1 MVVRGSTGTS
11 PEGAVMAQYL
21 VLIYSNEASWATT
34 DDDFSK
40 KIMDGHNRFGEKH
53 GASLRG
59 GNALEP
65 SMSST
70 SIRTKD
76 SGESVTTDGP
86 FAETK
91 EALGG
96 YYLIEADDLDAAIAI
111 AKDIPAPFGGVE
123 VRPIRDM
130 S

>member
-1 MVVRGSTGTS
+1 
-11 PEGAVMAQYL
+11 MAQYL
-21 VLIYSNEASWATT
+21 VLIYSNEESWAGT

-70 SIRTKD
+70 SIRTD
-76 SGESVTTDGP
+76 ASGKSVTTDGP

-91 EALGG
+91 EAVGG
-96 YYLIEADDLDAAIAI
+96 YYVVEADDLDAAIAI
-111 AKDIPAPFGGVE
+111 AKDIPAPFGGLE
-123 VRPIRDM
+123 VRPVRVFD
-130 S
+130 